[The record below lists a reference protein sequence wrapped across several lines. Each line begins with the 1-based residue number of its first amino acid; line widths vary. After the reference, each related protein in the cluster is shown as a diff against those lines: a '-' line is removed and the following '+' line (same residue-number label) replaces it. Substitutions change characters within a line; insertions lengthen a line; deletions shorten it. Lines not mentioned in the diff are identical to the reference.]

1 MVTLTPAMIAGYRS
15 AIAAIHQ
22 GFPDGYMVTSNT
34 NLSTLLK
41 GDICSNCQTK
51 DSQRIMV
58 LPTVTVKRYF
68 LLQLALA
75 RRGGQV
81 HSFRIDSSSGHLC
94 WENGGVLLPSLSL
107 DKNQLA
113 SFTPS

>member
-22 GFPDGYMVTSNT
+22 GFPDGATVTSNT

-51 DSQRIMV
+51 DSQRDMV
-58 LPTVTVKRYF
+58 LPTVAVKKRF
-68 LLQLALA
+68 PIAI
-75 RRGGQV
+75 
-81 HSFRIDSSSGHLC
+81 SFG
-94 WENGGVLLPSLSL
+94 
-107 DKNQLA
+107 
-113 SFTPS
+113 

>member
-22 GFPDGYMVTSNT
+22 GFPDGSTVTSNT
-34 NLSTLLK
+34 NISTLLK
-41 GDICSNCQTK
+41 RDICSNCQTK
-51 DSQRIMV
+51 DSQRDMV
-58 LPTVTVKRYF
+58 LPTASVKRDF

-81 HSFRIDSSSGHLC
+81 HSCRIDSSSGHLC
-94 WENGGVLLPSLSL
+94 WENG
-107 DKNQLA
+107 
-113 SFTPS
+113 